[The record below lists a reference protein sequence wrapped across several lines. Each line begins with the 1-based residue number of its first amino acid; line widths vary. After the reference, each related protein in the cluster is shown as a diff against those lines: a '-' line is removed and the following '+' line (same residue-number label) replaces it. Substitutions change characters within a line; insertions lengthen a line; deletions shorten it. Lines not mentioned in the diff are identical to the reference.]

1 MPIPSFTSAPKVPPL
16 TTTGVADWLEETDEG
31 QVLKDSDDVDAEG
44 FGEEVILV
52 VDPDDVVV
60 NVVVAVVQ

>member
-1 MPIPSFTSAPKVPPL
+1 
-16 TTTGVADWLEETDEG
+16 VADWLEETDEG